1 VTRAR
6 LTRPGQASRSRQSRI
21 TDEPDDSE
29 SEAHRK
35 AGFTVNSLTSRT
47 AASMFIEDPHQRT
60 PAHHIFVALLPYGR
74 YMPVFGA
81 PAKREQG
88 QPAEDF
94 LSFG

>member
-1 VTRAR
+1 
-6 LTRPGQASRSRQSRI
+6 
-21 TDEPDDSE
+21 
-29 SEAHRK
+29 
-35 AGFTVNSLTSRT
+35 
-47 AASMFIEDPHQRT
+47 MFIEDPHQRT